1 MIRGVREYPGLC
13 FPSSSSGKHTGISAQ
28 QPSPSRTNMPKR
40 KLALTLL
47 MCILPLAAQMA
58 GAAGTCG
65 QPGQFLAPPASPAD
79 SAPTPLAPGKLME
92 QLARNQV
99 VLLGESHNCS
109 DDHRWQ
115 LVMLTAL
122 HQFHPNL
129 AIGFEMFPRRLQPVL
144 DRWVAGQLSEAEF
157 LQQAE
162 WGKVWDFDPQFYL
175 PLFRFARQY
184 RLPMLALNVD
194 HDLVNQVRNAG
205 LDAVPETRR
214 EGVGRPAAPSPAYRA
229 ELQAIFD
236 IHPAM
241 QDIQKD
247 RATRFAHFV
256 EAQTLWDRA
265 MAEGIARFLQS
276 HPDTLVVG
284 ILGAGHVRN
293 GYGVPHQLRALGV
306 NPVAN
311 LLTLPSDHDCSEIT
325 PGLADAVF
333 LIPPQPEQVAPLPPR
348 LGVSLAEA
356 KDGVRI
362 ETVMPGSLA
371 QRSGLLNG
379 DIIVQAAGNTV
390 SRIGEV
396 QRLVQRQPAGTW
408 LPLLIRRGNASREI
422 VVRFPSEP
430 EPAATGPAP
439 H

>member
-1 MIRGVREYPGLC
+1 
-13 FPSSSSGKHTGISAQ
+13 
-28 QPSPSRTNMPKR
+28 MPKR
-40 KLALTLL
+40 KLAPTLL
-47 MCILPLAAQMA
+47 ISVLVLTTQFA

-65 QPGQFLAPPASPAD
+65 QPGQFLAPPTSLTD
-79 SAPTPLAPGKLME
+79 SATPFLSPGNLVE

-99 VLLGESHNCS
+99 VLLGETHDCA

-115 LVMLTAL
+115 LVMLSAL
-122 HQFHPNL
+122 HQFQPNL

-144 DRWVAGQLSEAEF
+144 DRWVAGQLAEDEF

-184 RLPMLALNVD
+184 HLPMLALNVD
-194 HDLVNQVRNAG
+194 HDLISQVRDAG
-205 LDAVPETRR
+205 WDAEPETRR
-214 EGVGRPAAPSPAYRA
+214 EGVSRPAAPSAPYRA

-236 IHPAM
+236 IHPAR
-241 QDIQKD
+241 QDNRQD
-247 RATRFAHFV
+247 RANQFAHFV

-265 MAEGIARFLQS
+265 MAEGIARYRQN
-276 HPDTLVVG
+276 HPNTLVVG

-306 NPVAN
+306 NQIAN

-333 LIPPQPEQVAPLPPR
+333 LIPPQPEQAAAPPPR

-356 KDGVRI
+356 KDGVSI

-379 DIIVQAAGNTV
+379 DTIIQAAGNKV
-390 SRIGEV
+390 SKVEEV
-396 QRLVQRQPAGTW
+396 RSYVQRQPAGTW
-408 LPLLIRRGNASREI
+408 LPLLIRRGNSSLEI
-422 VVRFPSEP
+422 VVRFPPEP
-430 EPAATGPAP
+430 EPEPTATAPAP